1 MSWFDCLYDMLLQHV
16 LWPQTSYLLQLS
28 DLASKISRTT
38 SYRRFPPNFY
48 DLLNWIMGSDRRL
61 CIYCQGILNL
71 ASSIWLDQFGQCKW
85 VSIPLWFMLLFCFRI
100 IPFVAPQMLPG
111 SIHNSVERTVN
122 VSTGPS
128 NFLWFVVLPLA
139 FWQQTLYLFPGD
151 FGICLQ
157 EILAFARISSRFWHL
172 PTFARTI
179 APLIPLSLQRPAHIQ

>member
-71 ASSIWLDQFGQCKW
+71 ASLISSVKKSKCQSYLQ
-85 VSIPLWFMLLFCFRI
+85 FMLLFCFRM
-100 IPFVAPQMLPG
+100 IPFVALQLLPG
-111 SIHNSVERTVN
+111 SIHNSVARTVK

-151 FGICLQ
+151 FGIWLQ

>member
-28 DLASKISRTT
+28 DLASKNFKDYFVQAVSAQ
-38 SYRRFPPNFY
+38 FLWFVELDHGFWPPTLY
-48 DLLNWIMGSDRRL
+48 LLPGDS
-61 CIYCQGILNL
+61 QF
-71 ASSIWLDQFGQCKW
+71 SIVDQFGQCKW
-85 VSIPLWFMLLFCFRI
+85 VSIPLSFMLLFCFRI
-100 IPFVAPQMLPG
+100 IPFVALQMLPG
-111 SIHNSVERTVN
+111 SIHNSVARTVK